1 MGKAL
6 VVIVIVVLLVYA
18 FFDLLAT
25 PADRT
30 RFLPKWLW
38 FVLVLV
44 PVVGP
49 ILWMLFGQRRDRPKP
64 PPPPGRYG
72 GRPPA
77 KGPDD
82 DPDFLRGI

>member
-6 VVIVIVVLLVYA
+6 IVVVIVVLLVYA

-25 PADRT
+25 PSDRT

-38 FVLVLV
+38 FVLVFI

-49 ILWMLFGQRRDRPKP
+49 LLWMLFGQRRDRPKP

-72 GRPPA
+72 RPPA